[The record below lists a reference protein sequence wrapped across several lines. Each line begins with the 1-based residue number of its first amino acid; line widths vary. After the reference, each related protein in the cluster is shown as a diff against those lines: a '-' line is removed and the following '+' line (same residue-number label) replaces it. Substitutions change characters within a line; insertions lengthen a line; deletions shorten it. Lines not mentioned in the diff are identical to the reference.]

1 MVTLDSVAKIDVKQK
16 SKHRLSHHSL
26 LVTLDSVAKI
36 DVKQKSK
43 HRLRTILRLR
53 IMADS
58 RQEYLRY
65 LMYRDRVA
73 REGCEAYEKYKSAQ
87 AQNSRL
93 FRLFNHDHS
102 AAPTPPLKR
111 NLVGFWEKFKRNVP
125 KAAEQHVKA
134 TQSTQAHHTRLFH
147 LANRDHSAALTPLKR
162 SLAGLWKKFKWNARK
177 EDEKKGM
184 LSSTSLQSRFP
195 CSQPSARF
203 LPFKFALTSGCAVQ
217 HHGVFGVHLY
227 ESIKYAKAA
236 IWLINDNGERFI
248 AGYIPTVVAKCGI
261 FLKSKGT
268 DVEGIFRL
276 SGSARR
282 IKDLQEIFDSPK
294 LYGKDLDWSGYTV
307 HDAANVLR
315 RFLNQLP
322 EPVIPLNFYERF
334 RDPLRDYQVYAV
346 SDVDAKSDFDV
357 QQLVTGYQKLIQ
369 KLPPLNR
376 QLLLY
381 MLNIL
386 ALFVSKSDQ
395 NLMTS
400 SNLAVIFQPSILSH
414 PSHDMAPEEYKRS
427 QDVLTFLLENQ
438 EHFFAGMNEAA
449 GPPQGGRRGAGRRK
463 RKGKESSEIE
473 HQKDGIQSERQ
484 RSFSFERSF
493 SFDRIC
499 PENID
504 IRAIVHCPKNPQ
516 KRHQQWLQLF
526 KRANKS
532 FGI

>member
-1 MVTLDSVAKIDVKQK
+1 MHERKMRKKV
-16 SKHRLSHHSL
+16 
-26 LVTLDSVAKI
+26 
-36 DVKQKSK
+36 
-43 HRLRTILRLR
+43 
-53 IMADS
+53 
-58 RQEYLRY
+58 
-65 LMYRDRVA
+65 
-73 REGCEAYEKYKSAQ
+73 CSA
-87 AQNSRL
+87 
-93 FRLFNHDHS
+93 
-102 AAPTPPLKR
+102 
-111 NLVGFWEKFKRNVP
+111 
-125 KAAEQHVKA
+125 
-134 TQSTQAHHTRLFH
+134 
-147 LANRDHSAALTPLKR
+147 
-162 SLAGLWKKFKWNARK
+162 
-177 EDEKKGM
+177 
-184 LSSTSLQSRFP
+184 SLQSRFP

-315 RFLNQLP
+315 RYLNQLP

-334 RDPLRDYQVYAV
+334 RDPLRYYQVYAV

-357 QQLVTGYQKLIQ
+357 QQLVAGYQKLIQ